1 MPPPPQLSLSRT
13 LSSLWPLPAGLPPP
27 PPPPPRRSELGR
39 AALLAETETCDGLP
53 VAMLRGQGR
62 GGREERK
69 HTAEKRDGDGT
80 ANLPN
85 FLIKHCLFR
94 IASWIGELSNQKL
107 KKKKKR
113 QKQKV
118 KNKQKN
124 K

>member
-1 MPPPPQLSLSRT
+1 M
-13 LSSLWPLPAGLPPP
+13 
-27 PPPPPRRSELGR
+27 
-39 AALLAETETCDGLP
+39 
-53 VAMLRGQGR
+53 
-62 GGREERK
+62 
-69 HTAEKRDGDGT
+69 AEKRDGDGT

-107 KKKKKR
+107 KKKNKK
-113 QKQKV
+113 KKAETKV